1 MEVSRFESERRK
13 IGEGKQAD
21 VYYWD
26 GSAYK
31 VYRSGAS
38 PEQIEWEFRQQSLA
52 CQTGLPV
59 AAYYKT
65 GDPRVVRMDYI
76 NGVTLADRVLQ
87 NGYQGAVHDMVRLQK
102 QVHSCKGDGFPAFTA
117 FLQWDLPRIGLAQ
130 GQKETV
136 LRLLS
141 EFEEKD
147 CLCHLDFHPLNIM
160 WSNDRYFIIDWAN
173 ARRGNPIFDF
183 ARTYVILFE
192 IAQASAREYLE
203 LLLRDKTVSL
213 PAMEKAVYVMALLR
227 IGDYDNPEVRRLI
240 GQLEDGRGL

>member
-1 MEVSRFESERRK
+1 MEISRFESEKRK

-21 VYYWD
+21 VYYWN

-38 PEQIEWEFRQQSLA
+38 PEQIEWEFNQQNSA
-52 CQTGLPV
+52 GQTGLPV

-65 GDPRVVRMDYI
+65 DDPRVVRMDYI
-76 NGVTLADRVLQ
+76 NGVTLAERVMQ
-87 NGYQGAVHDMVRLQK
+87 NGYQGAIPDMVRLQK
-102 QVHSCKGDGFPAFTA
+102 QIHSCKGDGFPAFA
-117 FLQWDLPRIGLAQ
+117 DFLRWDLPRIGLARE
-130 GQKETV
+130 QKETV

-160 WSNDRYFIIDWAN
+160 WANDRYFIIDWAN
-173 ARRGNPIFDF
+173 ARRGNPLLDF

-192 IAQASAREYLE
+192 IDQAYAREYLE
-203 LLLRDKTVSL
+203 LLLRDGTISM

-240 GQLEDGRGL
+240 EKLEDGRGL